1 MRPLKSPHRVDSLS
15 TANYNFS
22 SENRHL
28 EELAPN
34 GGLLYS
40 VYL

>member
-1 MRPLKSPHRVDSLS
+1 MSAAFALNLS
-15 TANYNFS
+15 MANYNFS
-22 SENRHL
+22 AENIHL